1 MTAKEYLGQYRSL
14 KTDIDSKTEQLEEL
28 RTLAESVSH
37 STGPPGSGGTS
48 DKVGKTVA
56 KIIDLENEISCQID
70 ELLKLKKEIE
80 STIAKVEDPVLR
92 QLLTLVYINGKD
104 LGRVAVKMNYSY
116 RQIKRKHKDAINNVK
131 DVLECP
137 LTFML

>member
-14 KTDIDSKTEQLEEL
+14 KTDIDSKIEQLEEL
-28 RTLAESVSH
+28 RELAKSVSH
-37 STGPPGSGGTS
+37 SSGSSGSGGIS

-56 KIIDLENEISCQID
+56 KIVDMENEISCQIH

-80 STIAKVEDPVLR
+80 STIAKVQDPILR
-92 QLLTLVYINGKD
+92 QLLTLVYINGND
-104 LGRVAVKMNYSY
+104 LGQVAVKTNYSY
-116 RQIKRKHKDAINNVK
+116 RQIKRKHKVALNNVK

-137 LTFML
+137 LALML